1 MERIKFSLLSTHSQV
16 VGIAVIAQSIKF
28 DGENDSEN
36 NNLEIKEKKKLTK
49 LSNRSD
55 VYF

>member
-16 VGIAVIAQSIKF
+16 VGIVVIAQSIKF

-36 NNLEIKEKKKLTK
+36 NNLEIKGKKKLTK

>member
-16 VGIAVIAQSIKF
+16 VGILVIAQSIKF